1 MAVSAKGLIK
11 VGVTPEVYLKKI
23 ESTPKASAWRSRLDN
38 YSPNSMAVQGL
49 SRIRQKFSLVSF
61 SAHWCKDCVQNIP
74 ALVKSLRSAKN
85 ANIQLVM
92 IDVDNNKK
100 TAQEANVRA
109 IPTIII
115 YNAEGNEV
123 ARIIENPSKEF
134 GSIEEELLSILSH
147 ANE

>member
-1 MAVSAKGLIK
+1 LGLSVENLVKTAVK
-11 VGVTPEVYLKKI
+11 PEVYLKKI
-23 ESTPKASAWRSRLDN
+23 EATAKASAWKSRLDS
-38 YSPNSMAVQGL
+38 YAPNSSAVQGL

-61 SAHWCKDCVQNIP
+61 SAYWCKDCVQNIP
-74 ALVKSLRSAKN
+74 ALVKSLRIAKN

-92 IDVDNNKK
+92 IDIDNNKK

-123 ARIIENPSKEF
+123 TRIIENPSKEF
-134 GSIEEELLSILSH
+134 GSIEEELVSILTSRK
-147 ANE
+147 

>member
-1 MAVSAKGLIK
+1 LVISAENLLKA
-11 VGVTPEVYLKKI
+11 GVKPEAYLKKI
-23 ESTPKASAWRSRLDN
+23 ESTPKASAWKFRLDN
-38 YSPNSMAVQGL
+38 YSPNSIAVQGL
-49 SRIRQKFSLVSF
+49 SRVKKKFSLVSF

-74 ALVKSLRSAKN
+74 ALVNSLRSAKN

-92 IDVDNNKK
+92 IDVDDNKK
-100 TAQEANVRA
+100 TAQEADVRA

-134 GSIEEELLSILSH
+134 GSIEEELLSILTR
-147 ANE
+147 ANN

>member
-1 MAVSAKGLIK
+1 VISAENLVKA
-11 VGVTPEVYLKKI
+11 GVKPEVYLKEI
-23 ESTPKASAWRSRLDN
+23 ESMPKASAWKSRLDN
-38 YSPNSMAVQGL
+38 YSPNSIAVQGL
-49 SRIRQKFSLVSF
+49 ARIRQRFSLVSF

-85 ANIQLVM
+85 VNIELVM
-92 IDVDNNKK
+92 IDVDDNKK

-123 ARIIENPSKEF
+123 ARIIENPSKGF
-134 GSIEEELLSILSH
+134 GSLEEELLSILTSRK
-147 ANE
+147 